1 MRKNGFRKVLFGI
14 MSFLMF
20 FVLIKES
27 VYADTGE
34 EPEPSVTLEIKNAPE
49 DYYVAILYETG
60 GYYDT
65 DTNLK
70 VQGPV
75 DDSVLEKYLKDFC
88 VQGWEYHEVT
98 GEKNY
103 YYSNSDIEYDFLY
116 IPDAFRV
123 IVVTTDGE
131 VSLSNPYDPK
141 ELEALCIYD
150 YSTGEITEDRTVMN
164 IKRTIYVIL
173 AYAFTLLIEYIVY
186 LMFGYPNIKDN
197 IACLVIL
204 NTTTSIP
211 LYICAVKTPR
221 SGGPGGMLVAF
232 LFYIT
237 IFLEGVLYGA
247 TLKEKD
253 GSSDTGKNFTYS
265 VVANI
270 VSFFLGGSILESF
283 MTYLGL

>member
-1 MRKNGFRKVLFGI
+1 MRKNGFRKALFGI

-20 FVLIKES
+20 FVLINES

-34 EPEPSVTLEIKNAPE
+34 EPYPSVTLEIKNAPE
-49 DYYVAILYETG
+49 DYYVAILYE
-60 GYYDT
+60 
-65 DTNLK
+65 
-70 VQGPV
+70 
-75 DDSVLEKYLKDFC
+75 
-88 VQGWEYHEVT
+88 
-98 GEKNY
+98 
-103 YYSNSDIEYDFLY
+103 
-116 IPDAFRV
+116 
-123 IVVTTDGE
+123 
-131 VSLSNPYDPK
+131 
-141 ELEALCIYD
+141 
-150 YSTGEITEDRTVMN
+150 TGEITEDRTVMN

-204 NTTTSIP
+204 NATTSIP
-211 LYICAVKTPR
+211 LYICAAKTPR
-221 SGGPGGMLVAF
+221 GGGPGGMLVAF
-232 LFYIT
+232 LFFMT

-253 GSSDTGKNFTYS
+253 GSSDTGKNFAYS